1 MDFKV
6 LYRKT
11 LNGMSYDSLPSN
23 IIGFSDNC
31 DTYWNPTLYFNIS
44 NPPNPSDNISVV
56 LLTSKHNQNNWY
68 YSDVSPINLTDA
80 INNDVYNKN
89 VLNKTPKVKPIPKFS
104 GTTATFGLKYVQN
117 TSPVP
122 IKIPKFIIRTGGSNW
137 AKLIQNG
144 DETATNIQTWNPDK
158 QSNDLD
164 YAKPNQIGVQF
175 RYFAEFWLNKTG
187 KSSGSTNVY
196 GSTVNNNLGK
206 YDFSVNET
214 TYTGTYNNTSWTWDY
229 SGEYCFSKDNA
240 QIPNTC
246 MNGWEYQNGNC
257 YASGNSNGNASTKCS
272 PYSWNGMAAYSDD
285 QYDPKS
291 DMRQWVNGCS
301 VGNSQNCKNILTSMQ
316 TIGLLAHYDA
326 TKSSSYE
333 VNGSN
338 VTRWE
343 DLSGNGYTLVNYGTG
358 PKVTTI
364 QSNGLSNTAFN
375 FNPDLGMTCSDV
387 PLVKNLTIFMV
398 IKYNTAIKTW
408 GNFMHHGNRDSDWS
422 LESHPDSTTVHFQSN
437 NDNEKNRLKCLNN
450 KNYILIGRI
459 TSSLREFWAYS
470 DTEPPQK
477 TSATSVTIEP
487 GNKPI
492 FVGKSNINEAC
503 NSVIGEILYFNQ
515 SISTEDFNTN
525 LGYLQQKWFN
535 KN

>member
-1 MDFKV
+1 MD
-6 LYRKT
+6 
-11 LNGMSYDSLPSN
+11 
-23 IIGFSDNC
+23 IIVVIVILVICCCCIILSGC
-31 DTYWNPTLYFNIS
+31 GYYF
-44 NPPNPSDNISVV
+44 
-56 LLTSKHNQNNWY
+56 LQ
-68 YSDVSPINLTDA
+68 
-80 INNDVYNKN
+80 
-89 VLNKTPKVKPIPKFS
+89 PKDD
-104 GTTATFGLKYVQN
+104 N
-117 TSPVP
+117 TS
-122 IKIPKFIIRTGGSNW
+122 TSGSN
-137 AKLIQNG
+137 ASAQ
-144 DETATNIQTWNPDK
+144 A
-158 QSNDLD
+158 
-164 YAKPNQIGVQF
+164 
-175 RYFAEFWLNKTG
+175 
-187 KSSGSTNVY
+187 SSS
-196 GSTVNNNLGK
+196 
-206 YDFSVNET
+206 
-214 TYTGTYNNTSWTWDY
+214 
-229 SGEYCFSKDNA
+229 
-240 QIPNTC
+240 
-246 MNGWEYQNGNC
+246 
-257 YASGNSNGNASTKCS
+257 NASAPASSSNASAPASSNVSAPTTTTLAPATTPALIKFTT
-272 PYSWNGMAAYSDD
+272 N
-285 QYDPKS
+285 
-291 DMRQWVNGCS
+291 
-301 VGNSQNCKNILTSMQ
+301 
-316 TIGLLAHYDA
+316 GLLAHYDA